1 MMQFGMPT
9 LIENHTLEENA
20 ALCEALGLRFI
31 ELNMNFPEYQVDRLE
46 QTDELVRIAEQH
58 HLYYTV
64 HLDENL
70 NIADFNPLVTQAY
83 LETVRRTILAAKAL
97 LPLRD
102 RYGDPAQPLT
112 LNMHMH
118 HGIYITLPDRKV
130 QMYER
135 NFETYMHPASTLKV
149 LTGLAAILYLGH
161 NYTYKTTLG
170 VSAGLLKDNGQLILD
185 KAGVLHGN
193 IFIKFVGDPSFT
205 SKNYSELLS
214 NLSKLGVRRIAG
226 DIIIDVSNFAGLSK
240 GEGWSWSDLPICF
253 SAPAGAV
260 IIDRNCVFA
269 QLQPH
274 GINQIA
280 TPVLSAQS
288 PITIHS
294 DAVGVNP
301 QNYGANCELEAD
313 LYMRNQY
320 QITGCVPV
328 QPKNQPWPLSLSV
341 SDPNQWAVDWT
352 NILLNRHKIDF
363 ESIKIAKQPQE
374 NYQVLAQSESKPL
387 SELVKYMLYRSNNLY
402 ADAIAKTVAF
412 EFYKKPATY
421 DRTAMAIRTVLKNY
435 AQINLGNSYIVD
447 GNGLSPH
454 NIVTPKKM
462 LEVLQFI
469 NVNNDSLHFIEL
481 LPVSGESGTMRYR
494 ASTSNPPLA
503 KRVIA
508 KTGTLQNVSNLMGFI
523 TTKTGSRVPFVFYT
537 NAITYD
543 QKTRDLV
550 KFKRIASPHLKY
562 ERYVLEN
569 IYNELVIGRDF

>member
-1 MMQFGMPT
+1 MKILKHLL
-9 LIENHTLEENA
+9 LII
-20 ALCEALGLRFI
+20 ALLTST
-31 ELNMNFPEYQVDRLE
+31 
-46 QTDELVRIAEQH
+46 QTFAIQASS
-58 HLYYTV
+58 
-64 HLDENL
+64 
-70 NIADFNPLVTQAY
+70 NPLPGAHIGIAY
-83 LETVRRTILAAKAL
+83 L
-97 LPLRD
+97 LPNHKKV
-102 RYGDPAQPLT
+102 YG
-112 LNMHMH
+112 
-118 HGIYITLPDRKV
+118 K
-130 QMYER
+130 